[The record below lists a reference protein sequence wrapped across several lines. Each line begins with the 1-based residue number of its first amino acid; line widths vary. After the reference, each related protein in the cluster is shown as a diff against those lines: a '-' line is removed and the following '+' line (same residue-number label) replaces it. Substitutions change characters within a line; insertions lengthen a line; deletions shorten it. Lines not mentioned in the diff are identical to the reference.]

1 MSTEYCLVLCTCP
14 DAKTASHLAE
24 VLVTEGRAGCVSI
37 VPGLT
42 SVYPWEGRIEKSQ
55 EHLLLIKT
63 EIEAFGALE
72 TLLKTQHPYEL
83 PEIIAVP
90 IVRGSVDYLEW
101 ISAWLHRKT

>member
-14 DAKTASHLAE
+14 DAKTAEALAAG
-24 VLVTEGRAGCVSI
+24 LVNERRAACVSI

-42 SVYPWEGRIEKSQ
+42 SVYPWDGKIETAQ

-63 EIEAFGALE
+63 ETASFEALE
-72 TLLKTQHPYEL
+72 TSIREKHPYEL

-90 IVRGSVDYLEW
+90 ILRGSTAYLDW
-101 ISAWLHRKT
+101 IGEWLHPRN